1 MDNQLPTASDT
12 VSTPDAHQSANHALN
27 NEAARNLSRLESLL
41 ESAQLLHASLDLDDL
56 LRHLLRTVMGRV
68 LVGRAFIAVEEN
80 GEMRIKMVRGTAKLN
95 CGDVFDE
102 QAARTLGMINIFP
115 IGDAAH
121 PVGILGLATPRQG
134 AIDHDEIES
143 LNALLGLAASGIENA
158 RAHHETQRLNS
169 DLDQKVQELRALLDL
184 VRGLTATLEPEAVA
198 NLLML
203 TLAGR
208 WAVRRYALAAW
219 KDSHPIVTRARGMS
233 LPDIIHHKPAILEL
247 PEAVIV
253 AELPDSDFKA
263 HLIAQEAELLFTIP
277 GGDNTSGGIVAIGGR
292 GGLRGRGLAYTA
304 NDLEFGAGLV
314 AQAGVAFE
322 NAWYVRE
329 TLERKKIE
337 QELELAASIQEK
349 LFPETLPELAGYD
362 LAARNRPA
370 RQCGGDY
377 YDVLPITDSASAE
390 AEASQLICVADV
402 SGKGLPASLLMS
414 NMQASLRALLST
426 APTLP
431 DLASRANNLLHA
443 TTPSNK
449 YVTAVLVRLDPA
461 TGHVAYVNAGH
472 NGGLL
477 LRCNGEHEWF
487 KPTGTPIGLFPD
499 LPYTESLVTLERGD
513 MLALFSDGFPEAQDT
528 ESEEYGEERLLTYL
542 QTVCDKPAAEIVSR
556 AFNEIDN
563 FAGAAPQF
571 DDITLF
577 VIKRA
582 A

>member
-1 MDNQLPTASDT
+1 MMTTSGA
-12 VSTPDAHQSANHALN
+12 VSTSDAHQASSNDAV
-27 NEAARNLSRLESLL
+27 RNLSRLESLL

-68 LVGRAFIAVEEN
+68 LVGRALIAVEED
-80 GEMRIKMVRGTAKLN
+80 GEMRIKLVRGTAKLK

-102 QAARTLGMINIFP
+102 QSARIVGMVNIFP
-115 IGDAAH
+115 VGDAAH
-121 PVGILGLATPRQG
+121 PVGILGLANPPNG
-134 AIDHDEIES
+134 AIAHDEIES

-158 RAHHETQRLNS
+158 RAHHETQRLNA

-219 KDSHPIVTRARGMS
+219 KDSHPLVTRARGMS
-233 LPDIIHHKPAILEL
+233 LPDITVHKTAILEL
-247 PEAVIV
+247 PEAFIV
-253 AELPDSDFKA
+253 AELPDSDFKT
-263 HLIAQEAELLFTIP
+263 HLITQEAELLFTIP
-277 GGDNTSGGIVAIGGR
+277 GGDHTSGGIVAIGAR
-292 GGLRGRGLAYTA
+292 GGGRGLAYTV

-314 AQAGVAFE
+314 AQAGVSFE

-349 LFPETLPELAGYD
+349 LFPETLPVLAGYD

-370 RQCGGDY
+370 RHCGGDY
-377 YDVLPITDSASAE
+377 YDALPIAGTGTDE
-390 AEASQLICVADV
+390 AEASHLICVADV

-449 YVTAVLVRLDPA
+449 YVTAVLVSLNPA

-487 KPTGTPIGLFPD
+487 TPTGTPIGLFPD
-499 LPYTESLVTLERGD
+499 MPYTESTVTLEHGD
-513 MLALFSDGFPEAQDT
+513 MLALFSDGFPEAQNTDDD
-528 ESEEYGEERLLTYL
+528 EYGEDRLLAYL
-542 QTVCDKPAAEIVSR
+542 QTVCDEPAAEIVAR

-577 VIKRA
+577 IIKRA